1 MVKSVATLFLLLVA
15 YITEYFQSL
24 HSGVQGTKIF
34 GIERSSLTSWS
45 DDMGDIKELVENTE
59 VTNQT
64 CIEQSWNIE
73 ELSSSIQR
81 NSSASCLTKLKNA
94 VKSEDPDD
102 TALLEVIDKLIEIF
116 DKGSTCA
123 STENAWA
130 YVECYVTI
138 FVSAGKCVLTTW
150 TTEVAADWELLTAG
164 STIKSLAESCA
175 TIIFD
180 TSMTANLK
188 SALQETIECVKKW
201 TT

>member
-15 YITEYFQSL
+15 Y
-24 HSGVQGTKIF
+24 GVQGTKIF

-45 DDMGDIKELVENTE
+45 DEWEDLLDLVKNTAI
-59 VTNQT
+59 TNQT
-64 CIEQSWNIE
+64 CVEESWDIE
-73 ELSSSIQR
+73 ELSSSIQL
-81 NSSASCLTKLKNA
+81 NSSVSCLTELKTA
-94 VKSEDPDD
+94 IESESSSD
-102 TALLEVIDKLIEIF
+102 TALLEIIDELIEIF

-150 TTEVAADWELLTAG
+150 TTEVAADWELLTAS

-175 TIIFD
+175 TTIFD
-180 TSMTANLK
+180 TSVTANLK
-188 SALQETIECVKKW
+188 SALQETVECVKKW